1 MRSFESFRKE
11 AKRWLADLRAGTPA
25 AIARLR
31 DALGADADRTAA
43 TPTLRDV
50 QLALAREHGFAGW
63 TALKV
68 AVERDDASRRAVGVA
83 LLDRYEEAAT
93 ALHDAYRLGTPEAME
108 AHYRCTWHR
117 RPWHAMRSYVQ
128 LDLGKRPAYEGE
140 DVAITIDD
148 ARHLVALEYG
158 FANWGALRSF
168 AAEPPRAQR
177 LAPKPVG
184 VNPEPT
190 DDEDDA
196 LYFGRDWDEALATLR
211 MRPNACLRA
220 NGQATDDVLRD
231 VASITDVRALD
242 LSGSPG
248 ITDDGVMQL
257 AGLARLEYL
266 DLSGTAVTD
275 RALETLRQLPALRT
289 LLLRGTRVSD
299 AGMPALAPCSALTRV
314 ELQWTATGDAAIRA
328 LAGHEQLRHFASG
341 QRITDD
347 GLPALHDIPAFKRWM
362 GGEASM
368 GLLRYSSAPN
378 QLLLRGPFTD
388 RGMRALRGLDGL
400 FGLNV
405 DASEL
410 GISAAALD
418 PLIDLPNLAWLAV
431 DAKDDWMPRIAAM
444 PSLRFLGAQDTV
456 AGDVGF
462 SALAESQSLE
472 FIWGR
477 RCHNLGT
484 RGFTALARL
493 PRLRGLSVSC
503 KNVGD
508 AGVARLPSFPVL
520 RELMPM
526 DVPDAGYRHIG
537 RCTSLE
543 SLILM
548 YCRDTTDAATEHITS
563 LSALTYYFNSYTTV
577 TDRTPQLLATMPSL
591 ERVTFDA
598 CHSLTDDGVAALGAL
613 PRLRELRVAGNG
625 VTPQLASRFRPGVKV
640 RVGG

>member
-1 MRSFESFRKE
+1 MRSLESFRKE
-11 AKRWLADLRAGTPA
+11 AKRWLADLRAGDSA

-31 DALGADADRTAA
+31 AALGETPDRAAA
-43 TPTLRDV
+43 TPTLRHV

-63 TALKV
+63 GALTD
-68 AVERDDASRRAVGVA
+68 ALERNDTDRRAAGAA
-83 LLDRYEEAAT
+83 LLDRYEEAAA
-93 ALHDAYRLGTPEAME
+93 ALLEAYCLGTPEAME

-128 LDLGKRPAYEGE
+128 LDLGKRPAHDGD
-140 DVAITIDD
+140 DVTISIDD

-158 FANWGALRSF
+158 FADWAALRSF

-184 VNPEPT
+184 VSPEPL
-190 DDEDDA
+190 DDVDDA
-196 LYFGRDWDEALATLR
+196 LYFGRDWDEALQTLR
-211 MRPNACLRA
+211 GRPNSCLRA
-220 NGQATDDVLRD
+220 NGQATDAILRD
-231 VASITDVRALD
+231 IARIADVRALD
-242 LSGSPG
+242 LSGSPA
-248 ITDDGVMQL
+248 ITDEGVLQL
-257 AGLARLEYL
+257 AGLARLEHL

-275 RALETLRQLPALRT
+275 RALAALAQLPALST

-299 AGMPALAPCSALTRV
+299 AGMSALAPCGALERV
-314 ELQWTATGDAAIRA
+314 ELQWTATGDGAIRA
-328 LAGHEQLRHFASG
+328 LAGHAQLRHLATG
-341 QRITDD
+341 QGVTDA
-347 GLPALHDIPAFKRWM
+347 GLPALHDIPAFKHWL
-362 GGEASM
+362 GGEVQV
-368 GLLRYSSAPN
+368 GLMRYSVGPN

-400 FGLNV
+400 FGLNL

-410 GISAAALD
+410 GISAAAMD
-418 PLIDLPNLAWLAV
+418 PLVELPHLGWLAV
-431 DAKDDWMPRIAAM
+431 DARDDWMPRIAAM
-444 PSLRFLGAQDTV
+444 PRLKFLGAQDTV
-456 AGDVGF
+456 AGDEGF
-462 SALAESQSLE
+462 AALAESQSLE

-484 RGFTALARL
+484 RGFSALARL

-508 AGVARLPSFPVL
+508 AGVATLPSFPAL

-526 DVPDAGYRHIG
+526 DIPDAGYRHIG
-537 RCTSLE
+537 RCAELE

-548 YCRDTTDAATEHITS
+548 YCRETTDAATEHLTA

-577 TDRTPQLLATMPSL
+577 TDRTPALLASVRSL
-591 ERVTFDA
+591 ERITFDT
-598 CHSLTDDGVAALGAL
+598 CHALTDDGVAALGAL
-613 PRLRELRVAGNG
+613 PRLRELRVSGSG
-625 VTPQLASRFRPGVKV
+625 VTPQLAKRFRDGVKV

>member
-11 AKRWLADLRAGTPA
+11 AKRWLADLRAGVPA
-25 AIARLR
+25 ASARYR
-31 DALGADADRTAA
+31 AMAGQAADPTAA
-43 TPTLRDV
+43 TLTLRDV

-63 TALKV
+63 SALKD
-68 AVERDDASRRAVGVA
+68 AVDSAEANRRATGRA

-128 LDLGKRPAYEGE
+128 LDLGKRPAYEGD

-158 FANWGALRSF
+158 FVNWVALRSF
-168 AAEPPRAQR
+168 VAEPPRAQR

-184 VNPEPT
+184 VSPEPS
-190 DDEDDA
+190 DEPDEA
-196 LYFGRDWDEALATLR
+196 LYFGRDWDEALSTLR
-211 MRPNACLRA
+211 AKPHSSLRA
-220 NGQATDDVLRD
+220 NGQATDDILRD
-231 VASITDVRALD
+231 IATIPGVRALD

-248 ITDDGVMQL
+248 ITDDGVLQL
-257 AGLARLEYL
+257 SGLPRLEHL
-266 DLSGTAVTD
+266 DLSGTGVTD
-275 RALETLRQLPALRT
+275 RALATLAQLPSLRT
-289 LLLRGTRVSD
+289 LFLRGTRVSD
-299 AGMPALAPCSALTRV
+299 AGMPALASCRALERV
-314 ELQWTATGDAAIRA
+314 ELQWTATGDEAIRA
-328 LAGHEQLRHFASG
+328 LDGLEQLRYFASG
-341 QRITDD
+341 QRVSDA
-347 GLPALHDIPAFKRWM
+347 GLAALHGIPAFKRWM

-368 GLLRYSSAPN
+368 GLLRFSSGPN

-388 RGMRALRGLDGL
+388 RGMLALRGLDGL
-400 FGLNV
+400 FGLNL

-410 GISAAALD
+410 GITAAAMD
-418 PLIDLPNLAWLAV
+418 PLVQLPNLGWLAV
-431 DAKDDWMPRIAAM
+431 DARDDWMPRIAAM
-444 PSLRFLGAQDTV
+444 PRLRFLGAQDTV
-456 AGDVGF
+456 AGDDGF
-462 SALAESQSLE
+462 AALAESTSLE

-484 RGFTALARL
+484 RGFSALARL

-508 AGVARLPSFPVL
+508 AGVATLPSFPAL

-563 LSALTYYFNSYTTV
+563 LSALTYYFNSYTTI
-577 TDRTPQLLATMPSL
+577 TDRTPRLLATMPSL
-591 ERVTFDA
+591 ERITFDA
-598 CHSLTDDGVAALGAL
+598 CHGLTDEGVAALGAL
-613 PRLRELRVAGNG
+613 PRLRELRVSGNG
-625 VTPQLASRFRPGVKV
+625 VTPQLASSFRPAVKV

>member
-11 AKRWLADLRAGTPA
+11 AKRWLASLHAGDPEASARYHA
-25 AIARLR
+25 AIGHP
-31 DALGADADRTAA
+31 DDRTAA

-63 TALKV
+63 TALKD
-68 AVERDDASRRAVGVA
+68 AVESADASRRAAGGA
-83 LLDRYEEAAT
+83 LLDRYEEAAA

-128 LDLGKRPAYEGE
+128 LDLGKRPAHEGD

-158 FANWGALRSF
+158 FANWVALRSF
-168 AAEPPRAQR
+168 AAEPPRATR

-184 VNPEPT
+184 VSPHPS
-190 DDEDDA
+190 DDLDEA
-196 LYFGRDWDEALATLR
+196 LYLGRDWDEALSLLR
-211 MRPNACLRA
+211 TRPNSCLRA
-220 NGQATDDVLRD
+220 NGQATDDIL
-231 VASITDVRALD
+231 TDIATIADLRALD

-248 ITDDGVMQL
+248 VTDDGILQL
-257 AGLARLEYL
+257 AGVAQLEHL
-266 DLSGTAVTD
+266 DLSGTGVTD
-275 RALETLRQLPALRT
+275 RALAILAQLPALRT

-299 AGMPALAPCSALTRV
+299 AGMPALASSNALERV
-314 ELQWTATGDAAIRA
+314 ELQWTATGDGAIRA
-328 LAGHEQLRHFASG
+328 LAGHEQLRYFASG
-341 QRITDD
+341 QRVTDD

-368 GLLRYSSAPN
+368 GLLRYSSGPN

-400 FGLNV
+400 FGLNL

-410 GISAAALD
+410 GLSAVALD
-418 PLIDLPNLAWLAV
+418 PLVDLPNLGWLAV

-456 AGDVGF
+456 AGDDGF
-462 SALAESQSLE
+462 VALAESRSLE

-484 RGFTALARL
+484 RGFAALARL

-508 AGVARLPSFPVL
+508 AGVATLPSFPAL

-548 YCRDTTDAATEHITS
+548 YCRDTTDAATEHMTS
-563 LSALTYYFNSYTTV
+563 LSALTYYFNSYTTI
-577 TDRTPQLLATMPSL
+577 TDRTPRLLATMPSL
-591 ERVTFDA
+591 ERITFDA
-598 CHSLTDDGVAALGAL
+598 CHGLTDDGVAALGAL
-613 PRLRELRVAGNG
+613 PRLQELRVSGNG
-625 VTPQLASRFRPGVKV
+625 ITPQLASRFRAGV
-640 RVGG
+640 RVHVGG